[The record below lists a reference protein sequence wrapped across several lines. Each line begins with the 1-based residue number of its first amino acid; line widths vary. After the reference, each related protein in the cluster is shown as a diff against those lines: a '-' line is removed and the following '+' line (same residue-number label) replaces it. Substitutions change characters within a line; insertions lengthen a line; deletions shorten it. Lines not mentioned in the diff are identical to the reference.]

1 MSQAEVPNPRRRL
14 AEAGLG
20 AAMAVV
26 LGLGLWQG
34 VAAMATP
41 QAARRLAP
49 TLNTESFLAGRTAA
63 AVNQVMAQDLPVD
76 GLLRA
81 AGGVLR
87 WKIFGSG
94 GPTVAPGC
102 GDWLF
107 LTEELRPWG
116 PEGQAAMA
124 RRAELLARVAKLLA
138 ARDIALQVVLVPDK
152 ARAAAAMR
160 CGIPYSAES
169 EARGAAFRQML
180 QGQLPLLDLA
190 PVLAPE
196 GPALFYRTDTHWNQD
211 GARRAAEAI
220 AAALPAGIARDTAFR
235 TSRAAEETPL
245 VGDLLRL
252 MSLDQ
257 VPDALRPRPD
267 RQFVETTE
275 PAEAEEASILDE
287 APVPEV
293 VLIGSSFSRNA
304 NFDGALQQ
312 ALSAPVGNLSR
323 AGGGFAGAARDFFG
337 SPAWRETPPRLLVW
351 EIPERV
357 LNQPLNADDAALL
370 AWLDGQP
377 E

>member
-1 MSQAEVPNPRRRL
+1 MSQAEAPNPHRRR

-20 AAMAVV
+20 AAMAVL

-49 TLNTESFLAGRTAA
+49 TLNSEALLAGRTAA

-116 PEGQAAMA
+116 AEGQAAMA
-124 RRAELLARVAKLLA
+124 RRAELLARVARLLA

-152 ARAAAAMR
+152 ARAAAPMR
-160 CGIPYSAES
+160 CGAPYSAES
-169 EARGAAFRQML
+169 EARGPGFVRLLA
-180 QGQLPLLDLA
+180 GQVPLLDLT
-190 PVLAPE
+190 PVLGPE
-196 GPALFYRTDTHWNQD
+196 GPSLFYRTDTHWNQD

-220 AAALPAGIARDTAFR
+220 VATLPAGLARDTAFR
-235 TSRAAEETPL
+235 TSRAAEETAL

-267 RQFVETTE
+267 RQHVETTE
-275 PAEAEEASILDE
+275 PAEAEESSILDE

-337 SPAWRETPPRLLVW
+337 SPAWRETPPRVLVW
-351 EIPERV
+351 EVPERV
-357 LNQPLNADDAALL
+357 LNQPLNADDAALA
-370 AWLDGQP
+370 AWLDGQAR
-377 E
+377 